1 MSVGIKTTVR
11 VCVYK
16 FDVENGKKKLINNSL
31 DSIKAMPIQY
41 ACGCTVKYIA

>member
-41 ACGCTVKYIA
+41 ACGYTVKYIA